1 MPCGNSRGSSR
12 GTCFYDAYAFQI
24 SKKGRRARPF
34 SSASCGTARFSHKH
48 SRNTRSLCRARSG
61 IATGEISAKR
71 KFSAV
76 VMSPKPP
83 LLAVL
88 IDADNISAKHAE
100 VMFEEIA
107 SLGEASIRRI
117 YGDFSGTGAQG
128 WTKEKLAALA
138 IVPHQ
143 QFANTTGKNASD
155 IALVI
160 DAMDILHSGRF
171 DGFVLISSDSDFTRL
186 ASRIREQGVDVFG
199 MGMRK
204 TPAAFVKACKR
215 FIYVENLISEPVKA
229 KPKPKRQKEEQTVGA
244 QDQLEDPTKLVKR
257 AMDSINSEDEW
268 FTLGQIGQ
276 YIAAAVPDF
285 DTRSYGKRKLSDLIA
300 SLKIFETK
308 QGEGNQILVRRID

>member
-1 MPCGNSRGSSR
+1 MPSS
-12 GTCFYDAYAFQI
+12 D
-24 SKKGRRARPF
+24 
-34 SSASCGTARFSHKH
+34 
-48 SRNTRSLCRARSG
+48 
-61 IATGEISAKR
+61 
-71 KFSAV
+71 
-76 VMSPKPP
+76 KPP

-117 YGDFSGTGAQG
+117 YGDFSGGGPQG
-128 WTKEKLAALA
+128 WSKDKLAAFA

-186 ASRIREQGVDVFG
+186 ASRIREQGLDVYG

-204 TPAAFVKACKR
+204 TPAAFVRACKR
-215 FIYVENLISEPVKA
+215 FIYVENLLTETPKPAQKPRTKPEGSPPEPVAPQQQDDQAPA
-229 KPKPKRQKEEQTVGA
+229 K
-244 QDQLEDPTKLVKR
+244 LEDPQKLVLR
-257 AMDSINSEDEW
+257 AMDAISQEDEW
-268 FTLGQIGQ
+268 FSLGQIGQ
-276 YIAAAVPDF
+276 YITAASPDF
-285 DTRSYGKRKLSDLIA
+285 DTRSYGHRKLSDLIA
-300 SLKIFETK
+300 TLKVLETR
-308 QGEGNQILVRRID
+308 QGEGNQILVRRLD

>member
-1 MPCGNSRGSSR
+1 MPK
-12 GTCFYDAYAFQI
+12 T
-24 SKKGRRARPF
+24 
-34 SSASCGTARFSHKH
+34 
-48 SRNTRSLCRARSG
+48 
-61 IATGEISAKR
+61 E
-71 KFSAV
+71 
-76 VMSPKPP
+76 KPP

-88 IDADNISAKHAE
+88 IDADNISAKFAE
-100 VMFEEIA
+100 AMFEEIA

-117 YGDFSGTGAQG
+117 YGDFSGGGPQG
-128 WTKEKLAALA
+128 WSKDKLAAYA

-186 ASRIREQGVDVFG
+186 ASRIREQGLDVYG

-215 FIYVENLISEPVKA
+215 FIYVENLMNEAPKVQ
-229 KPKPKRQKEEQTVGA
+229 KPKPKPQEDQPQASAPAAPQAA
-244 QDQLEDPTKLVKR
+244 QDDQAPAELVDPQKLVLR
-257 AMDSINSEDEW
+257 AMESISQEDEW
-268 FTLGQIGQ
+268 FSLGQIGQ
-276 YIAAAVPDF
+276 YITASNPDF

-300 SLKIFETK
+300 TMKILETK
-308 QGEGNQILVRRID
+308 LGEGNQLLVRRLD

>member
-1 MPCGNSRGSSR
+1 M
-12 GTCFYDAYAFQI
+12 A
-24 SKKGRRARPF
+24 
-34 SSASCGTARFSHKH
+34 
-48 SRNTRSLCRARSG
+48 NT
-61 IATGEISAKR
+61 T
-71 KFSAV
+71 
-76 VMSPKPP
+76 KPP

-88 IDADNISAKHAE
+88 IDADNISAKYAE
-100 VMFEEIA
+100 AMFEEIA
-107 SLGEASIRRI
+107 SFGEASIRRI
-117 YGDFSGTGAQG
+117 YGDFAGGSPQG
-128 WTKEKLAALA
+128 WNKEKLAALA

-204 TPAAFVKACKR
+204 TPAAFVQACKR
-215 FIYVENLISEPVKA
+215 FIYVENLLEEPG
-229 KPKPKRQKEEQTVGA
+229 KPKPKPKKEDGNGNAPAELA
-244 QDQLEDPTKLVKR
+244 DPTKLVVR
-257 AMDSINSEDEW
+257 AMDAIDQDDEW

-276 YIAAAVPDF
+276 YITAAAPDF

-300 SLKIFETK
+300 SLRLFETK
-308 QGEGNQILVRRID
+308 RGEGNQILVRRLD

>member
-1 MPCGNSRGSSR
+1 MSNS
-12 GTCFYDAYAFQI
+12 
-24 SKKGRRARPF
+24 
-34 SSASCGTARFSHKH
+34 
-48 SRNTRSLCRARSG
+48 
-61 IATGEISAKR
+61 E
-71 KFSAV
+71 
-76 VMSPKPP
+76 KPP

-100 VMFEEIA
+100 AMFEEIA

-117 YGDFSGTGAQG
+117 YGDFSGGGPQG
-128 WTKEKLAALA
+128 WSKEKLAAYA

-186 ASRIREQGVDVFG
+186 ASRIREQGLDVYG

-204 TPAAFVKACKR
+204 TPAAFVRACKR
-215 FIYVENLISEPVKA
+215 FIYVENLLNEV
-229 KPKPKRQKEEQTVGA
+229 PKPSRPRQKPAAHASSATPEQASELSSDQITEQTAAA
-244 QDQLEDPTKLVKR
+244 QDDEAPAELEDPQKLVLR
-257 AMDSINSEDEW
+257 AMDAISQEDEW
-268 FTLGQIGQ
+268 FSLGQIGQ
-276 YIAAAVPDF
+276 YITAASPDF

-300 SLKIFETK
+300 TMKILETRR
-308 QGEGNQILVRRID
+308 GEGNQIVVRRLD

>member
-1 MPCGNSRGSSR
+1 M
-12 GTCFYDAYAFQI
+12 A
-24 SKKGRRARPF
+24 
-34 SSASCGTARFSHKH
+34 
-48 SRNTRSLCRARSG
+48 
-61 IATGEISAKR
+61 ATT
-71 KFSAV
+71 
-76 VMSPKPP
+76 KPP

-88 IDADNISAKHAE
+88 IDADNISAKYAE
-100 VMFEEIA
+100 AMFEEIA
-107 SLGEASIRRI
+107 SFGEASIRRI
-117 YGDFSGTGAQG
+117 YGDFAGGGPQG
-128 WTKEKLAALA
+128 WNKEKLAALA

-215 FIYVENLISEPVKA
+215 FIYVENLLEEPAKA
-229 KPKPKRQKEEQTVGA
+229 KTKPKKDDVDGNPPSE
-244 QDQLEDPTKLVKR
+244 LPDPAKLVVR
-257 AMDSINSEDEW
+257 AMDAIGQEDEW

-276 YIAAAVPDF
+276 YITAAFPDF

-300 SLKIFETK
+300 SLKLFETK
-308 QGEGNQILVRRID
+308 RGEGNQILVRRLD

>member
-1 MPCGNSRGSSR
+1 M
-12 GTCFYDAYAFQI
+12 A
-24 SKKGRRARPF
+24 
-34 SSASCGTARFSHKH
+34 TA
-48 SRNTRSLCRARSG
+48 T
-61 IATGEISAKR
+61 
-71 KFSAV
+71 
-76 VMSPKPP
+76 KPP

-88 IDADNISAKHAE
+88 IDADNISAKYAE
-100 VMFEEIA
+100 AMFEEIA

-117 YGDFSGTGAQG
+117 YGDFAGGAPQG

-186 ASRIREQGVDVFG
+186 ASRIREQGLDVFG

-215 FIYVENLISEPVKA
+215 FIYVENLITEAPKA
-229 KPKPKRQKEEQTVGA
+229 KPAPKKDDASAEA
-244 QDQLEDPTKLVKR
+244 PAKLEDPSKLVIR
-257 AMDSINSEDEW
+257 AMNAMDQDDEW
-268 FTLGQIGQ
+268 FLLGQIGQ
-276 YIAAAVPDF
+276 YIMAAAPDF

-300 SLKIFETK
+300 SLKVFEMK
-308 QGEGNQILVRRID
+308 RGEGNQILVRRID